1 MGLVQNLKKKLN
13 DWGDKILVELSY
25 LYIKHLA
32 KQTTKKQ
39 DNSLPTTSSQNHLTT
54 EHQGT
59 TIVTSSQD
67 TSERTTMTMETE
79 EIVKH
84 LRDWALSKID
94 DLHEVTDQRLYDDRR
109 INDAYSIYEEFAEWI
124 EPELEEL
131 EIVSIDEIS
140 EQEYNDYLERS

>member
-1 MGLVQNLKKKLN
+1 
-13 DWGDKILVELSY
+13 
-25 LYIKHLA
+25 
-32 KQTTKKQ
+32 
-39 DNSLPTTSSQNHLTT
+39 
-54 EHQGT
+54 
-59 TIVTSSQD
+59 
-67 TSERTTMTMETE
+67 MTMETE